1 MHNCSYFYAE
11 HGNYY
16 LRKTSVHEIYTVVK
30 IFSQILFIAKLFDN
44 NLMGDFTQISCVK
57 NVV

>member
-1 MHNCSYFYAE
+1 MIVLFYAE

-16 LRKTSVHEIYTVVK
+16 LPKYREVHEIYTVVK